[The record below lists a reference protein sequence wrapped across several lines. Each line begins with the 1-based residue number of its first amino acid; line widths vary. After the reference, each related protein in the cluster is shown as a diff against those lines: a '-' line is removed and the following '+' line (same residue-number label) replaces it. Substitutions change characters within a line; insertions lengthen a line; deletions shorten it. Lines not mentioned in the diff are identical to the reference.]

1 MKKLVKMRINKNDEA
16 VCCECG
22 NDREKSL
29 ELYDICIG
37 GNVITICDEC
47 NDKVLSKTLSAS
59 CRLHERLK
67 TKTDLRILRN
77 RSIRNERNKLRENA

>member
-1 MKKLVKMRINKNDEA
+1 MRINKNDEA

>member
-1 MKKLVKMRINKNDEA
+1 MRINKNDEA

-37 GNVITICDEC
+37 GNIITICDEC

>member
-1 MKKLVKMRINKNDEA
+1 MRINKDDEA
-16 VCCECG
+16 ICCECG

-37 GNVITICDEC
+37 GNIITICDEC

-59 CRLHERLK
+59 CRLYERLK
-67 TKTDLRILRN
+67 TKTDLRIIRN

>member
-1 MKKLVKMRINKNDEA
+1 MKMRINKNDEA

>member
-1 MKKLVKMRINKNDEA
+1 MKMRINKNDEA

-37 GNVITICDEC
+37 GNIITICDEC